1 MIKTEKKINW
11 AKLKANDTQEVYLA
25 DDFINDISTF
35 VEKKPCFNKKLIDL
49 QNE

>member
-11 AKLKANDTQEVYLA
+11 AKLTTTDTKEVYLA
-25 DDFINDISTF
+25 DDFINDITTF

-49 QNE
+49 

>member
-11 AKLKANDTQEVYLA
+11 GKLTTTDTIEVYLA

-35 VEKKPCFNKKLIDL
+35 VEKKPCFN
-49 QNE
+49 N